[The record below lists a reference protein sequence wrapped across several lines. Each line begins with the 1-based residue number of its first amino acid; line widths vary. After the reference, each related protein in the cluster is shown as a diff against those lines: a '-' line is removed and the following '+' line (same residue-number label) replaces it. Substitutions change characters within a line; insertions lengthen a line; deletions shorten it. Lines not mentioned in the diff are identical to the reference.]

1 VRQSVNMLR
10 AHPTSLPSVDGT
22 NPGRILSKVFAAL
35 DLAGI
40 SYCVLHGYEHFPNDI
55 KSDVDC
61 LIDANVSA
69 RELLRL
75 LHENRLDIGAD
86 VVHCRGHY
94 IVLAGKGSDGSHC
107 FLTLDFAADC
117 DLQGVRYFDG
127 SEILATRRRH
137 GIFWIPAPDL
147 EFAAYLVRTISRGS
161 LNDQRA
167 GRLSNIY
174 RQDPEGCANQIAR
187 FCIPEHK
194 TIITAAAQFGH
205 WDAVRAQLASFNTRM
220 RSRAIRRRPIR
231 FVANK
236 LRAWADRVTRMFRP
250 DGISVAFLGPDGA
263 GKSSVISALPSRL
276 TPVFARHDCWGF
288 APGIL
293 NAFRSGERA
302 TDQPHALKSRSLPV
316 SLLRLGYWFGYHTYS
331 YLNFR
336 LVLARSTLL
345 LHDRSFIDI
354 LVDQKRYRYGGP
366 VWMLRLVWRLAPKPD
381 LVILLDA
388 SPEILQRRKQE
399 VSYEV
404 TVRQRQAY
412 VALVGAMPSGRVI
425 DAGAPLAQVV
435 ESVTEVILEHL
446 RKRLLRRFDFDG

>member
-10 AHPTSLPSVDGT
+10 EHSTSLPSKDGT
-22 NPGRILSKVFAAL
+22 NPGRILSKVFATL
-35 DLAGI
+35 DRAGI
-40 SYCVLHGYEHFPNDI
+40 SYCVLHGYEDFPNDI

-75 LHENRLDIGAD
+75 LHENRLEIGAN

-94 IVLAGKGSDGSHC
+94 IVLASKGSDGSHC
-107 FLTLDFAADC
+107 FLALDFAVDC

-147 EFAAYLVRTISRGS
+147 EFAAYLVRTISRGG
-161 LNDQRA
+161 LNDQRV

-174 RQDPEGCANQIAR
+174 RQDPEGCANQIVR
-187 FCIPEHK
+187 FCTPEHK
-194 TIITAAAQFGH
+194 AIITAAAQFGH
-205 WDAVRAQLASFNTRM
+205 WDAVRAQLASLNTRM

-288 APGIL
+288 APGLL

-331 YLNFR
+331 YLSIR
-336 LVLARSTLL
+336 VALARSTLL
-345 LHDRSFIDI
+345 LHDRSFVDI

-388 SPEILQRRKQE
+388 APAILQRRKQE
-399 VSYEV
+399 VPHEV
-404 TVRQRQAY
+404 TVRQQQAY
-412 VALVGAMPSGRVI
+412 VALVRAMPSGRII
-425 DAGAPLAQVV
+425 DTGAPLAQVV
-435 ESVTEVILEHL
+435 ESVTELILEHT
-446 RKRLLRRFDFDG
+446 RKRLLQRFDFAA